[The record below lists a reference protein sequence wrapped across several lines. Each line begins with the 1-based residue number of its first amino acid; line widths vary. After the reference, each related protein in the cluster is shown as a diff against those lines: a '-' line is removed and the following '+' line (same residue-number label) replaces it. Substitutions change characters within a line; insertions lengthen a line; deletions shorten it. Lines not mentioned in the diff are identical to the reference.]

1 MIEWKSCTEVPCSQ
15 SAELGNLQCLVVPG
29 HEPEFRWYVLARL
42 DVFGT
47 VSRFPLV
54 GASGHTSP
62 TLDAA
67 KLAAETFAREWVA
80 AQAAA
85 LGDGWVS
92 VGERL
97 PENDGWYHVAV
108 HDYKGRYPRHA
119 VAEFTRDR
127 FWIADDDGEGDSVF
141 AWRQPALPPLPVAEV
156 KE

>member
-1 MIEWKSCTEVPCSQ
+1 MIEW
-15 SAELGNLQCLVVPG
+15 
-29 HEPEFRWYVLARL
+29 Y
-42 DVFGT
+42 GT
-47 VSRFPLV
+47 
-54 GASGHTSP
+54 GGHTADCGDLTLEAFGSGFTFRAVVSVNGEPLLHGFDYP

-80 AQAAA
+80 KQAAA
-85 LGDGWVS
+85 LGDGWIS
-92 VGERL
+92 TEERL

-141 AWRQPALPPLPVAEV
+141 AWRGSALPPCPSLR
-156 KE
+156 